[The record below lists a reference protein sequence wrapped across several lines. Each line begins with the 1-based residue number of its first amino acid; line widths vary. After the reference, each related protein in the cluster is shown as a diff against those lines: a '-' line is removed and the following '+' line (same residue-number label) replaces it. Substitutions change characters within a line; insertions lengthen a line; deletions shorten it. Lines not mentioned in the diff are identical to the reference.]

1 MPDATTFSPD
11 AKTISTLI
19 VKTLE
24 DAKAVNVLQIDVR
37 ELTDITEYMII
48 CHGTSDR
55 HASALAQIV
64 MKATLAEGVKAASI
78 EGDDTGEWVLIDYMD
93 VLVHI
98 MKRET
103 REYYDIERLWDERLC
118 RQSTRKNSNLVAQG

>member
-1 MPDATTFSPD
+1 MQDAN
-11 AKTISTLI
+11 TLSALI
-19 VKTLE
+19 IKTLE
-24 DAKAVNVLQIDVR
+24 DAKAVDVIQIDVR
-37 ELTDITEYMII
+37 ELTDITENMII

-55 HASALAQIV
+55 HASALAQMV
-64 MKATLAEGVKAASI
+64 MKATLAEGVRAASI

-103 REYYDIERLWDERLC
+103 REYYDIERLWDERLSQ
-118 RQSTRKNSNLVAQG
+118 RSARNDTAIATRG